1 MKAFAFSMNRLFSME
16 EKTIEW
22 RLHLSKSIGE
32 IYCRR
37 AWWMKR
43 RTVNCVHNVPL
54 QTSWL
59 TDVQC
64 RKAAGCRESDS
75 VSDDDV
81 ASAGALTAE
90 QAFRRIGI
98 WSASWSVTLTRWTL
112 QRFTC
117 LASHLLA
124 FSRLRG
130 QESHDPSYEISTLP
144 HVEVL
149 NGGNRP
155 GRRSKR
161 RPNAGKMCGNLN
173 IFTVCDQFYFAYF
186 THFWNIFSSVRP
198 SIPFSMAS
206 SIRAIAAK

>member
-1 MKAFAFSMNRLFSME
+1 MNNFHFGGKEFSRWKHLHSQWIVCFQWKKKQSSGVYICRNRLAKF
-16 EKTIEW
+16 IVDARDGW
-22 RLHLSKSIGE
+22 NAAPSIAR
-32 IYCRR
+32 IMSR
-37 AWWMKR
+37 W
-43 RTVNCVHNVPL
+43 
-54 QTSWL
+54 
-59 TDVQC
+59 
-64 RKAAGCRESDS
+64 
-75 VSDDDV
+75 
-81 ASAGALTAE
+81 
-90 QAFRRIGI
+90 IGI

-186 THFWNIFSSVRP
+186 THFWNIFSEQSNLERRNIQFGKETP
-198 SIPFSMAS
+198 LQKQKEGHSLIKNKILS
-206 SIRAIAAK
+206 S